1 MSWNR
6 LVAIQ
11 YKGLD
16 CQTDGP
22 KSIKKENRG
31 EKEFFDSFLDVYWE
45 KGVELMPF
53 ILVYKGPSIW
63 QSSLVPFLVLP
74 LKKLYPGARL
84 WNRGASGS
92 FFILGETIVTNGARE
107 YTVIK
112 LS

>member
-31 EKEFFDSFLDVYWE
+31 EKEFFDSFLDVYWV

-74 LKKLYPGARL
+74 LKKTISGRTIMESWCIRL
-84 WNRGASGS
+84 
-92 FFILGETIVTNGARE
+92 ILH
-107 YTVIK
+107 
-112 LS
+112 SW

>member
-1 MSWNR
+1 MEQTGSHT
-6 LVAIQ
+6 IQ
-11 YKGLD
+11 RVGLSSGRT
-16 CQTDGP
+16 Q
-22 KSIKKENRG
+22 IYKKENRG

-92 FFILGETIVTNGARE
+92 FLV
-107 YTVIK
+107 K
-112 LS
+112 PS

>member
-1 MSWNR
+1 MEQTGSHT
-6 LVAIQ
+6 IQ
-11 YKGLD
+11 RVGLSNGRTQIYKKG
-16 CQTDGP
+16 
-22 KSIKKENRG
+22 NRG
-31 EKEFFDSFLDVYWE
+31 EKEFCDSFLDVYWV

-74 LKKLYPGARL
+74 LKKTISGRTIMESWCIRL
-84 WNRGASGS
+84 
-92 FFILGETIVTNGARE
+92 ILGETIVTNGARE